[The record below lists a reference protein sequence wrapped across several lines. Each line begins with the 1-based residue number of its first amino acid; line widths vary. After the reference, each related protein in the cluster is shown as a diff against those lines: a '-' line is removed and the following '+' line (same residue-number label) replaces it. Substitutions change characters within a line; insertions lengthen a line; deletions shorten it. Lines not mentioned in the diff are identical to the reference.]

1 MSSRTKRAIVWRI
14 IFRRKGN
21 AHTQRE
27 PTELF
32 LQSLSGRRC
41 IGRSFFL
48 FCLIS
53 FQTGKA
59 ETTRKSSVQPSV
71 YRPPLNYYSLSAAAN
86 TARRAEV
93 PATRKV
99 TLFTRLPNST
109 LCWTGAGW
117 LVVISCRPP
126 DESSATSIVISYRS
140 RTTFNSS
147 ITNKEQ
153 RGGKRSAGRR
163 RRRRS
168 PQTPRDVIICHSGL
182 KMQWGGGIKYIN
194 TFSKENEKR
203 EREKDDPLKA
213 GRGEL
218 VIANLCNVFN
228 MTKTFFFSFSRL
240 ATFRRGTQE
249 SFGVLNK

>member
-41 IGRSFFL
+41 IGRSFIFYFVL
-48 FCLIS
+48 FHFRLEKRRRRGNRACSQACI
-53 FQTGKA
+53 G
-59 ETTRKSSVQPSV
+59 
-71 YRPPLNYYSLSAAAN
+71 PPLNYYSLSAAAN

-93 PATRKV
+93 PPTRKV

-117 LVVISCRPP
+117 MAGCYIL
-126 DESSATSIVISYRS
+126 SAERREFRHVHRHLLYRS

-153 RGGKRSAGRR
+153 RGGKRNAGRWQPPNSTR
-163 RRRRS
+163 RNHLPFRFEKAMGRRD
-168 PQTPRDVIICHSGL
+168 QIY
-182 KMQWGGGIKYIN
+182 KYL
-194 TFSKENEKR
+194 FKRKREER

-213 GRGEL
+213 GTCYCKL
-218 VIANLCNVFN
+218 VQCAQHDENI
-228 MTKTFFFSFSRL
+228 FFSFSRL
-240 ATFRRGTQE
+240 ATFRRATQ
-249 SFGVLNK
+249 SPPLLDTK

>member
-32 LQSLSGRRC
+32 LQSLSGRC

-86 TARRAEV
+86 TAREEQRSRRHEKLLYSRVFQTRHSAE
-93 PATRKV
+93 
-99 TLFTRLPNST
+99 LGLD
-109 LCWTGAGW
+109 GW

-140 RTTFNSS
+140 PTTFNSS

-194 TFSKENEKR
+194 TFSKENGKR

-213 GRGEL
+213 GRGGTCYCKL
-218 VIANLCNVFN
+218 VQCVQHDENIFL
-228 MTKTFFFSFSRL
+228 FFFQTRNFP
-240 ATFRRGTQE
+240 
-249 SFGVLNK
+249 